1 MAEENKPSEFSQTP
15 PELSEKEKIHPAYLS
30 IPSWYETPN
39 ATQIVNAILESQLKN
54 GLVKLPD
61 LEAIIDVRNT
71 VTSGLEGY
79 QQAVQVATQ
88 RLQEI
93 ER

>member
-15 PELSEKEKIHPAYLS
+15 PELSEKEKIQARISQYQVGMKPQTA
-30 IPSWYETPN
+30 
-39 ATQIVNAILESQLKN
+39 QIVNAILESQLKN

-71 VTSGLEGY
+71 VTSGLE
-79 QQAVQVATQ
+79 
-88 RLQEI
+88 LSLI
-93 ER
+93 HI